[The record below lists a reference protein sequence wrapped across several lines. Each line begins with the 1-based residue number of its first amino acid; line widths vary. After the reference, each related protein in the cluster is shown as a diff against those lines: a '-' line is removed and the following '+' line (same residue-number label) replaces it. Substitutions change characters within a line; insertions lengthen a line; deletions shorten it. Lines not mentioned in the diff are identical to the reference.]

1 MISNRLFGEVLRNC
15 FKNGTFPERIVVA
28 LSGGVDSL
36 CLTYLLGQFKRTY
49 KPSLQITAITIDH
62 KYRTGSS
69 QEAEKVGVLVR
80 PWGVEH
86 VVKTL
91 EYKDRDIGK
100 ITNFEEVAREKRYDI
115 FEQLCREL
123 DVKSLFVA
131 HNLNDQIETFLQRL
145 QQNSSIFGLVG
156 LRTVDHLPKSPTGPS
171 ENDESIHVVRPLLSF
186 DKSEIIETCTKNG
199 VRWFEDHT
207 NSDIHLTRRNLL
219 RHIVS
224 DVIPHRLNNRDIL
237 IEERYNLLLVSKE
250 SLVKT
255 HNEVLSLVCEMQHL
269 IANIEKYLKQRGF
282 FNLDKKN
289 LLLTVS
295 LPFDILDTYN
305 YMVLSRF
312 FYQNMYL
319 ISSVKH
325 YHWSYAKLER
335 HAVPRIL
342 RFYNTNKEMSTPV
355 SMKLTYLNVLFNIKL
370 DTHNKQ
376 MQISLT
382 RQPLIHDEFSQVCL
396 NCTLNSQWSDWHIF
410 DRRYWIRM
418 KLRTSDIKASV
429 VPYRQNDIALRRQL
443 NLAFKGSNKGP
454 FLSSFQEGVPV
465 IVTYRNSGLFAA
477 VPTYNM
483 YSQED
488 VIDVEW
494 LPKNNLYSL

>member
-1 MISNRLFGEVLRNC
+1 MISNRLFGEVLRKC

-36 CLTYLLGQFKRTY
+36 CLTYLLGQFKRIY

-62 KYRTGSS
+62 KYRAGSGK
-69 QEAEKVGVLVR
+69 EAEKVGVLVR
-80 PWGVEH
+80 PWGVKH
-86 VVKTL
+86 IVKTL
-91 EYKDRDIGK
+91 EYEDRDIGK

-115 FEQLCREL
+115 FEQVCREL
-123 DVKSLFVA
+123 DVKSLIVA

-156 LRTVDHLPKSPTGPS
+156 LRTVDHLPISPTSPS
-171 ENDESIHVVRPLLSF
+171 ENGDSIHVVRPLLSF

-199 VRWFEDHT
+199 IRWFEDHT

-224 DVIPHRLNNRDIL
+224 EVVPHRLDNQDIP
-237 IEERYNLLLVSKE
+237 IEECNALLLLSKE

-255 HNEVLSLVCEMQHL
+255 HNEILSLVCEMQHQ
-269 IANIEKYLKQRGF
+269 IANIENHLKLRGLF
-282 FNLDKKN
+282 SLDKKN

-295 LPFDILDTYN
+295 LPFNILDTYN
-305 YMVLSRF
+305 PMVLSRF

-335 HAVPRIL
+335 HAIPKIL
-342 RFYNTNKEMSTPV
+342 RFYNNNKEISPPV

-376 MQISLT
+376 MRISLT
-382 RQPLIHDEFSQVCL
+382 RQPLMRNEYSQVCL
-396 NCTLNSQWSDWHIF
+396 DCTLNDQWSDWFMF
-410 DRRYWIRM
+410 DRRYWIRL
-418 KLRTSDIKASV
+418 KLRNSDIKVSI
-429 VPYRQNDIALRRQL
+429 VPYRHNDVAFRKQL
-443 NLAFKGSNKGP
+443 NLAFKGSNNGP
-454 FLSSFQEGVPV
+454 LLSILQEGTPV
-465 IVTYRNSGLFAA
+465 IVTYSHSGHFAA
-477 VPTYNM
+477 LPTYNI

-494 LPKNNLYSL
+494 LAKNNVHSL